1 MVQRKSNQQAFL
13 RMSILSEI
21 ECRVTEGFLVDNL
34 FTRNKYCE
42 KSVWWGANIL
52 LPKPTNPFLVRPYYQ
67 VRYYSEGTKQGF
79 IMLRGQM
86 GLGRSKARVMCKKK
100 VCDCIE
106 FLTAL
111 EDFKGVLCKIWEFK
125 KEDLVVTK
133 MQIN

>member
-1 MVQRKSNQQAFL
+1 
-13 RMSILSEI
+13 MSILSEI

-34 FTRNKYCE
+34 FTRNKYCK

-67 VRYYSEGTKQGF
+67 VRYYSEGTKQGLM
-79 IMLRGQM
+79 MLRGEM
-86 GLGRSKARVMCKKK
+86 GFKSRVMYRKK

-111 EDFKGVLCKIWEFK
+111 EDFKEVLCKIWEFK

>member
-1 MVQRKSNQQAFL
+1 
-13 RMSILSEI
+13 MSILSEI
-21 ECRVTEGFLVDNL
+21 ECSVTEGFLVDNL
-34 FTRNKYCE
+34 FTRNQYCE

-52 LPKPTNPFLVRPYYQ
+52 LPKLTNPFLSRPYYQ

-86 GLGRSKARVMCKKK
+86 GLGCSKARVMCKKK

-106 FLTAL
+106 FLT
-111 EDFKGVLCKIWEFK
+111 EMEHFKDIVCEYWKLK
-125 KEDLVVTK
+125 KEDLMVAK

>member
-1 MVQRKSNQQAFL
+1 
-13 RMSILSEI
+13 MSILSEI

-34 FTRNKYCE
+34 FTRNKYCK

-67 VRYYSEGTKQGF
+67 VRYYSEGTKQGLM
-79 IMLRGQM
+79 MLRGEM
-86 GLGRSKARVMCKKK
+86 GFKSRVMYRKK

-106 FLTAL
+106 FLT
-111 EDFKGVLCKIWEFK
+111 EMEHFKDIICEYWKLK

>member
-1 MVQRKSNQQAFL
+1 
-13 RMSILSEI
+13 MSILSEI
-21 ECRVTEGFLVDNL
+21 ECNVTEGFLVDNL
-34 FTRNKYCE
+34 FTRNQYCE

-79 IMLRGQM
+79 IMLRGVM
-86 GLGRSKARVMCKKK
+86 GFRSRVMCRKK

-106 FLTAL
+106 FLT
-111 EDFKGVLCKIWEFK
+111 EMEHFKDIICEYWKLK
-125 KEDLVVTK
+125 KEDLMVTK